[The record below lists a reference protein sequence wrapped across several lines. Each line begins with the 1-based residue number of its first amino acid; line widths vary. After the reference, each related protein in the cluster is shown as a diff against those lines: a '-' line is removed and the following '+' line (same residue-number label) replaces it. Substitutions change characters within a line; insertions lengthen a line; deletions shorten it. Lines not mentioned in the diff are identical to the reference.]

1 MKIPSCW
8 NWHTKSRGYNMKME
22 TWQIIG
28 IAAYALA
35 VYFIAGVLFD
45 VFPGWERIESVA
57 VMALILIGY
66 RAAWLSGRDYGRAVE
81 RP

>member
-1 MKIPSCW
+1 MKL
-8 NWHTKSRGYNMKME
+8 E
-22 TWQIIG
+22 TWQGIG

-35 VYFIAGVLFD
+35 VYFIIGILFG
-45 VFPGWERIESVA
+45 VFPGWERLEAVA
-57 VMALILIGY
+57 VMALVLVGY